1 MNFGVL
7 SLIYWFAGFGLVM
20 HGIVNLDPD
29 STLAGVGLFVLAVV
43 MLAALIFDVPMAN
56 NKNQLDRGE

>member
-20 HGIVNLDPD
+20 HGIVELDPD
-29 STLAGVGLFVLAVV
+29 STLAGVGLFVVAMI
-43 MLAALIFDVPMAN
+43 MLAAVIFDVPMN
-56 NKNQLDRGE
+56 NKKNQLDRGE